1 MSDVRY
7 KVLAA
12 DGPLHVYQS
21 VTGYQIG
28 RFAVRSTPP
37 NFMVFSTDNQPCVTR
52 AWLVDH
58 IPSGFVILSVD
69 TFEEAVVVADDLSR
83 FSKSDPSAKKPANV
97 LKQIGPDMDA
107 WLRGILLRQRRGLPA
122 IGFREWKAS

>member
-7 KVLAA
+7 KVI
-12 DGPLHVYQS
+12 GVEGTMR

-28 RFAVRSTPP
+28 RFAVRPTPP
-37 NFMVFSTDNQPCVTR
+37 GFTVFSMNNKPCVTH
-52 AWLVDH
+52 AWLLDH
-58 IPSGFVILSVD
+58 IPSGFVVLSLD
-69 TFEEAVVVADDLSR
+69 TFAEAVVVADDLSR
-83 FSKSDPSAKKPANV
+83 FSKSDPSTKNPAKV
-97 LKQIGPDMDA
+97 LQQVGPDMDA